1 MKENGEPIMQFIIMM
16 TLFIITT
23 AIFNV
28 WSIPIWVA
36 IAIFKGINEYIL
48 EPRERR
54 KRFGD
59 RD

>member
-1 MKENGEPIMQFIIMM
+1 MQFIIMM

-36 IAIFKGINEYIL
+36 NAIFKGINQYIL

-54 KRFGD
+54 KRLGW